1 VSDAEASKAVVRSY
15 FERAQAGDPK
25 LGELFADDVSWW
37 IPAGSPMGGTY
48 RGREAVLA
56 MLGRAFGLYDVPT
69 MKLELPILFGE
80 GPHVCV
86 LFRVDSRTA
95 RGTHHQ
101 CDYLA
106 LFEVERGRIRSV
118 REFFDTHRVREVV
131 FGVAG

>member
-1 VSDAEASKAVVRSY
+1 VSAKEVVRSY

-25 LGELFADDVSWW
+25 LAELFADDVSWW

-48 RGREAVLA
+48 RGREAVLE
-56 MLGRAFGLYDVPT
+56 MLGRAFSLYDVPT

-86 LFRVDSRTA
+86 LFHVDSRTA
-95 RGTHHQ
+95 RGTQHS

-106 LFEVERGRIRSV
+106 LFEVEGARIRSV
-118 REFFDTHRVREVV
+118 REFFDTHLVREVV
-131 FGVAG
+131 FGVKG

>member
-1 VSDAEASKAVVRSY
+1 MSARAAEDVVRSY

-25 LGELFADDVSWW
+25 LGELFTDDVSWW
-37 IPAGSPMGGTY
+37 IPPGSPMGGTY
-48 RGREAVLA
+48 RGREAVLE
-56 MLGRAFGLYDVPT
+56 MLGRAFALYDVPT
-69 MKLELPILFGE
+69 MKLELPLLFGE

-86 LFRVDSRTA
+86 LFHVDSWTT
-95 RGTHHQ
+95 RGTHHV

-131 FGVAG
+131 FGVSG

>member
-1 VSDAEASKAVVRSY
+1 MSSPAPKDVVRSY
-15 FERAQAGDPK
+15 FERGKAGDPK
-25 LGELFADDVSWW
+25 LGELFTDDVSWW
-37 IPAGSPMGGTY
+37 IPPGSPMGGTY
-48 RGREAVLA
+48 RGREAVLE
-56 MLGRAFGLYDVPT
+56 MLRRAFALYDVPT

-86 LFRVDSRTA
+86 LFHVDSRTT
-95 RGTHHQ
+95 RGTHHV

-118 REFFDTHRVREVV
+118 REFFDTQRVREVV